1 MWHVLAHG
9 RALACTLDPAY
20 PWLAASSCVHTSQQ
34 RATLLH
40 SPLLLIPLRGYPQNR
55 RIRRVALL
63 FSLSLFFFSSIF
75 FPPYSPCCLCFAVF
89 SVIRNGIASDR
100 LAAER
105 TGSFTREWSICR
117 ARRVPCFLFSRFYT
131 LGVLLVNC
139 LTCCL
144 RVSFLSF
151 FSSSWCGY
159 FWD

>member
-1 MWHVLAHG
+1 M
-9 RALACTLDPAY
+9 
-20 PWLAASSCVHTSQQ
+20 HTSQQ

-63 FSLSLFFFSSIF
+63 FSLSLSFFSSIF

-131 LGVLLVNC
+131 LGVARELFNLLPP
-139 LTCCL
+139 
-144 RVSFLSF
+144 SF
-151 FSSSWCGY
+151 FSFFSFFLLSSVWIFLGLKEVSRSNR
-159 FWD
+159 FGFFSHR

>member
-1 MWHVLAHG
+1 M
-9 RALACTLDPAY
+9 
-20 PWLAASSCVHTSQQ
+20 HTSQQ

-63 FSLSLFFFSSIF
+63 FSLSLSFFSSIF

-131 LGVLLVNC
+131 LGVARELFNLLPP
-139 LTCCL
+139 
-144 RVSFLSF
+144 SF
-151 FSSSWCGY
+151 FSFFFLLFLVWIFLGLKEVSRSNRFG
-159 FWD
+159 FFSHR